1 MVWTGFEVTFVT
13 GDDNQVK
20 SRFAPRAFN
29 VFHKRVAYPS
39 ESPTSKH
46 TKNQKIDMLISQQ
59 RRYNKFQK
67 LEYKLSY
74 VFRASYY
81 GPNAIALVVI

>member
-1 MVWTGFEVTFVT
+1 MAGFDEAPQWTGPFFYAWA
-13 GDDNQVK
+13 D
-20 SRFAPRAFN
+20 
-29 VFHKRVAYPS
+29 VFHKQVARPS

-46 TKNQKIDMLISQQ
+46 TENQKIEMLISQQ